1 MDKFENWAIISTLS
15 IIAIFIISL
24 LYSIRQYA
32 TDLPTCIPYDVGYTS
47 SGVQQLDDS
56 TFQVNLVAK
65 MWMFQPDV
73 IYLPVGAEVDFYLST
88 ADVVHGFNVPEKNI
102 NMMAVPGAIN
112 KQSFTFDK
120 PGVYEAVCHE
130 YCGSGHQHMRME
142 IVVNYPNK

>member
-32 TDLPTCIPYDVGYTS
+32 TDLPTCIPYNEGYTS
-47 SGVQQLDDS
+47 SGIQQLDDS

-65 MWMFQPDV
+65 MWAFEPDV
-73 IYLPVGAEVDFYLST
+73 LYFPVGAEVDFYLST

-112 KQSFTFDK
+112 KQTFTFDK
-120 PGVYEAVCHE
+120 PGVYQAVCHE
-130 YCGSGHQHMRME
+130 YCGSGHQHMQME
-142 IVVNYPNK
+142 IVVNYPK